1 VKEGKS
7 RRTAAFWLLG
17 VGGVLIT
24 AAIIALYTPWLP
36 IFDLR
41 QVWISGNQETPARE
55 VVQALSL
62 SKGVSLPSISLTAAA
77 GRVSTLPW
85 VKSTRIY
92 RVYPHGLR
100 IVITE
105 RQPVARL
112 SRGEDGCLLL
122 GEGGVIVSDRCEGHD
137 DLILIAGVGVLGE
150 GAGAR
155 VADTEVIDLLSALQ
169 GADLRGLSIADMT
182 VSEDDRMVEL
192 TTGSGIRILLGALT
206 VAAERVAYLE
216 ALCGSMD
223 VEEYELIDLRYG
235 GEATLVP
242 RARR

>member
-1 VKEGKS
+1 MKEGRS

-41 QVWISGNQETPARE
+41 QVSVSGNLETPARD
-55 VVQALSL
+55 VLRALNL
-62 SKGVSLPSISLTAAA
+62 SRGVALPSISLKAAE
-77 GRVSTLPW
+77 RRISVLPW
-85 VKSTRIY
+85 VKSVRVTRDF
-92 RVYPHGLR
+92 PHGLH
-100 IVITE
+100 IIIAE
-105 RQPVARL
+105 RQPIARL
-112 SRGEDGCLLL
+112 SRDGVGCLLI
-122 GEGGVIVSDRCEGHD
+122 GEGGVVVSSDCSGFG
-137 DLILIAGVGVLGE
+137 DLILLMGIDTLGE

-155 VADTEVIDLLSALQ
+155 LADGEVMRLISVLRETDLQ
-169 GADLRGLSIADMT
+169 GLVIEGID
-182 VSEDDRMVEL
+182 VSGTERRVEL
-192 TTGSGIRILLGALT
+192 IDRSGIRVLLGSLS

-216 ALCGSMD
+216 ALCRSMD

-242 RARR
+242 RVRR